1 MFSIVFWQLL
11 FLFFSHFS
19 FQLNTEW
26 TQIEVIDLINDGT
39 GLGFG
44 IIGGRS
50 TGVVVKTILPGGV
63 ADAVCIPQQFI
74 PLNCLNIGTPKII
87 HFPFG
92 TNGKLMVSGVQYFGI
107 LGYTVIGSFSIV
119 IMMLYFF
126 QCFLSRIYF

>member
-1 MFSIVFWQLL
+1 MSSDNPCSYFS
-11 FLFFSHFS
+11 SHFS

-63 ADAVCIPQQFI
+63 ADAVCI
-74 PLNCLNIGTPKII
+74 
-87 HFPFG
+87 
-92 TNGKLMVSGVQYFGI
+92 
-107 LGYTVIGSFSIV
+107 
-119 IMMLYFF
+119 
-126 QCFLSRIYF
+126 LSSSYL

>member
-1 MFSIVFWQLL
+1 MLL
-11 FLFFSHFS
+11 ALSDVTYVLIGRFKFLLLKFLYEYGPW

-63 ADAVCIPQQFI
+63 AHV
-74 PLNCLNIGTPKII
+74 
-87 HFPFG
+87 
-92 TNGKLMVSGVQYFGI
+92 VS
-107 LGYTVIGSFSIV
+107 TATK
-119 IMMLYFF
+119 
-126 QCFLSRIYF
+126 